1 MKRLM
6 NLSYTLLVAV
16 LIILSSVNF
25 PYEIRE
31 RIEEQKQLITIE
43 KPEEVEN
50 KEFLKTIEETV
61 KGLNTDIMYRYVK
74 VYGSD
79 LEYEYYRTAYTSTF
93 VKKSFENILQNIK
106 FYSLSEAESY
116 DLTTGTYYISKD
128 KAEQLIIALREVG
141 YNAAISTTV
150 SVTGKTSVI
159 LFTVIPIFLMI
170 MSMVFYTLS
179 NGKKNMLKKME
190 GYTLIDIAL
199 EELRSRGRIFLVIL
213 GVVEIFAFSVNAIRF
228 KVGIWEYC
236 KYECQYLVIGLIVC
250 LAGSLISFV
259 VIAGQKKVDYIKG
272 KIPKKGIYY
281 ISMLAI
287 GIFLVFIVF
296 FMSISLRN
304 IKTYYNTYRTA
315 QFMSD
320 KIEGYVTIPIY
331 ENSAS
336 SVGLENNYLDFY
348 KKTVKEYGGVL
359 VDASNYEYDITSGT
373 TLYEEYGQDSIIVN
387 SNYLTLNPIYNE
399 SGEMVSVPE
408 NSNSIYVLL
417 PLSKINE
424 KEKYEEMVKNSY
436 STTAVFIEY
445 DEQKTSVYSYNAAVG
460 NKFYGMLEAPV
471 ILVINENY
479 LTGIMAYSYCSQ
491 GSYFIKPKTNQPYE
505 EMLPLLEETGIL
517 IVTPQIPYISANFS
531 EVLKEQ
537 ADMFFLYGSQT
548 LVLVLG
554 LLCLIVFSGVLYCE
568 NDKSKIVSQI
578 IEGYSLG
585 NCICKHLI
593 ITFGIYI
600 LSFILSYA
608 VGVLMCVSM
617 NYYVILG
624 AMILNIVFT
633 CTICRRSTIK
643 NVYSIVKGAE

>member
-6 NLSYTLLVAV
+6 SLSYVLLISV

-31 RIEEQKQLITIE
+31 RIEGEKQLITIE
-43 KPEEVEN
+43 KPEYVTN
-50 KEFLKTIEETV
+50 KEFLETV
-61 KGLNTDIMYRYVK
+61 ERIAKDLNTDIMYRYVK
-74 VYGSD
+74 VSGSE
-79 LEYEYYRTAYTSTF
+79 LQYEYYMTNHTSTF
-93 VKKSFENILQNIK
+93 VKKTLENLLQEIK

-116 DLTTGTYYISKD
+116 DLTAGNYYISKD
-128 KAEQLIIALREVG
+128 KSEQFVVALSDFG
-141 YNAAISTTV
+141 YNAAVSTTV
-150 SVTGKTSVI
+150 SVSGKTSVI
-159 LFTVIPIFLMI
+159 LFTVIPAFLMI
-170 MSMVFYTLS
+170 MSMVFYILS

-190 GYTLIDIAL
+190 GYTSVDIAL
-199 EELRSRGRIFLVIL
+199 EELRDRGSVFLVIL
-213 GVVEIFAFSVNAIRF
+213 AFIEAIALVVNAIRF
-228 KVGIWEYC
+228 KAGILEYC
-236 KYECQYLVIGLIVC
+236 KYEGQYLVIGFIVC
-250 LAGSLISFV
+250 LVGSLIAFAL
-259 VIAGQKKVDYIKG
+259 IIGQKKVEYIKG

-281 ISMLAI
+281 ISMFAI

-296 FMSISLRN
+296 FMSIALRN

-336 SVGLENNYLDFY
+336 SVGLEENYLDFY
-348 KKTVKEYGGVL
+348 KKTVKKYDGVL

-373 TLYEEYGQDSIIVN
+373 TLCEEYGQDSIIVN

-399 SGEMVSVPE
+399 MGEMVSVPE

-417 PLSKINE
+417 PASKINE
-424 KEKYEEMVKNSY
+424 KEKYEEIVKNSY
-436 STTAVFIEY
+436 STTAIVVEY
-445 DEQKTSVYSYNAAVG
+445 DEQKTSVYSYNATIG
-460 NKFYGMLEAPV
+460 NEFYGMLEAPV
-471 ILVINENY
+471 ILVINENH
-479 LTGIMAYSYCSQ
+479 LTGIMAYSYCSK
-491 GSYFIKPKTNQPYE
+491 GSYFIKAKTNRPYQ
-505 EMLPLLEETGIL
+505 EMLPLLKETGIL

-585 NCICKHLI
+585 NCICKHLM
-593 ITFGIYI
+593 ITLGVYI
-600 LSFILSYA
+600 FSFLLSYM
-608 VGVLMCVSM
+608 VGKLMCVSM
-617 NYYVILG
+617 NYYLILG
-624 AMILNIVFT
+624 TLILNIIFT
-633 CTICRRSTIK
+633 CVICRKSTIK